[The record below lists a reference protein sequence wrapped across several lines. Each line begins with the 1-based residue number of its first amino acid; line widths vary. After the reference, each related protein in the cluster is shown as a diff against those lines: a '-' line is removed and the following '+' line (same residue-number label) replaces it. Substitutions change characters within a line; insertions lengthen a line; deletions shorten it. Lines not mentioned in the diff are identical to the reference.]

1 MNKADL
7 EYLIKLVQTRSVA
20 DLQGRAIY
28 DKLVKM
34 YKEEVENEKN
44 ISIVDN

>member
-20 DLQGRAIY
+20 DLQGRVIY
-28 DKLVKM
+28 DKLVEM
-34 YKEEVENEKN
+34 YKNEVENEKT
-44 ISIVDN
+44 D